1 MIKKLGT
8 WFILLT
14 LVIQLLPTSGG
25 INTATAATGNFTF
38 PSESDVISSPRV
50 TTDERVT
57 LTGTISNVDP
67 TSISYNV
74 YQIMTQPQAMKKSAA
89 KEGESYE

>member
-38 PSESDVISSPRV
+38 PAESDQIGSPRIV
-50 TTDERVT
+50 AEERVT

-67 TSISYNV
+67 SSISYNV
-74 YQIMTQPQAMKKSAA
+74 TQIINPSVP
-89 KEGESYE
+89 